1 MDKRLREEDLN
12 EFLNKAQKVAE
23 KLPEKINSSPEN
35 AGNGLVKLVLTLV
48 NLIRELMEK
57 QAIRRIEAGSLTDEE
72 IERVGLTFMKLEEK
86 MEELKTYFDLE
97 EKDLNLD
104 LGFLKVKW

>member
-1 MDKRLREEDLN
+1 MDAKLHQEELN
-12 EFLNKAQKVAE
+12 DFLNKAEQLAK
-23 KLPEKINSSPEN
+23 KLPEKINSNPEN

-57 QAIRRIEAGSLTDEE
+57 QAIKRMESGSLTEEE

-86 MEELKTYFDLE
+86 MEELKTHFNLEAHDLQF
-97 EKDLNLD
+97 D
-104 LGFLKVKW
+104 LGFLEVK